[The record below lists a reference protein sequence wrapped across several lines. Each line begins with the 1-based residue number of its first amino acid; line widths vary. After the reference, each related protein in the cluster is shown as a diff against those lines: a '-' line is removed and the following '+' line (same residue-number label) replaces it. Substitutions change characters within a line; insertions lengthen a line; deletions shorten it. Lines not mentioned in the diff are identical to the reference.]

1 MIETITVIV
10 LVFFI
15 KVLSQW
21 LFPPMT
27 YWSDLVISTG
37 NVKILNPCHLDPS
50 PSLISLLDQ

>member
-1 MIETITVIV
+1 MIETITFIV

-37 NVKILNPCHLDPS
+37 NVKIF
-50 PSLISLLDQ
+50 